1 MERSAG
7 RKIVE
12 ARKGG
17 SDGGKAELTAEN
29 LSLQGV
35 GLENL

>member
-12 ARKGG
+12 ARK
-17 SDGGKAELTAEN
+17 SDSNGRKAKLTAEN